1 MDFFRFL
8 RSKRFLRHL
17 LGVVISAGI
26 LIGIVLLLLN
36 IYTQHG
42 NYLSVPDFT
51 GMTINQVTSKEE
63 YKNYE
68 FLVVDSVFDLTKAKG
83 IILHQDPYPASKV
96 KKNRKIYLTIVSFF
110 PEKTS
115 MPDLKYLTLRQALST
130 LESVGLTP
138 GKISYIRTFDEDAVQ
153 QQFFEGKVISAG
165 TKLDKGS
172 AIDLTVG
179 MGSKGQKEIREKPE
193 DTDTL

>member
-1 MDFFRFL
+1 MDFFRFV
-8 RSKRFLRHL
+8 RSKRFLKHF
-17 LGVVISAGI
+17 LGVVISVGI
-26 LIGIVLLLLN
+26 LVWIVLLLLN

-42 NYLSVPDFT
+42 KYLSVPDFA
-51 GMTINQVTSKEE
+51 GMTIDQITSKDE
-63 YKNYE
+63 YKDYE
-68 FLVVDSVFDLTKAKG
+68 FLVVDSVFDLTKTKG
-83 IILHQDPYPASKV
+83 TILHQDPYPASKV

-130 LESVGLTP
+130 LESVGLAP

-153 QQFFEGKVISAG
+153 QQFFDGKVISAG